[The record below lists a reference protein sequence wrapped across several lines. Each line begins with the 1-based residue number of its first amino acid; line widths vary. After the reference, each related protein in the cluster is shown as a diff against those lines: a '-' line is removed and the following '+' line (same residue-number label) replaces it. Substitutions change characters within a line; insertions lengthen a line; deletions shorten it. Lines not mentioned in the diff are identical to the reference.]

1 MRGPR
6 AWGWPSGG
14 VRGGHRRGPLGC
26 PRVAGRVSGA
36 VGVRP
41 SIQVLHADPI
51 PVDLDRQARPASPA
65 PRHERAASI
74 ARGGRSRP
82 SAPNDAA
89 PTVRH
94 RSARSSARSRI
105 AFRRPASAS
114 TSAARSDSSAETA
127 RCRSASRPIRVTSVR
142 SAWFCFRRCA
152 IRRASSRC
160 IHVRICA
167 RAKRRPR
174 IRRSEHD
181 QPPPSRLAL
190 RAPEV
195 ADVHPVCA
203 DRHRGSG
210 EACGRHVGIPTGLR
224 DRYGSEEHRGAHVTA
239 VRREI
244 RVPGTGFHGSLLAIG
259 KVPTHGD
266 QGAGAGVPEL
276 HVPMRTC

>member
-1 MRGPR
+1 MDPARFHFFDRKTGPR
-6 AWGWPSGG
+6 SDRAQRRPSGHEGPEGVGLSSGG
-14 VRGGHRRGPLGC
+14 VRRRSPTGPLGC
-26 PRVAGRVSGA
+26 PRRGSSERRRRRA
-36 VGVRP
+36 
-41 SIQVLHADPI
+41 
-51 PVDLDRQARPASPA
+51 PVDPGPTRRTDPGRSDRQARPASPA

-167 RAKRRPR
+167 RRRDGPR
-174 IRRSEHD
+174 H
-181 QPPPSRLAL
+181 PSL
-190 RAPEV
+190 RARPASTEV
-195 ADVHPVCA
+195 ARPSCT
-203 DRHRGSG
+203 RGRRRAPSMCRP
-210 EACGRHVGIPTGLR
+210 APR
-224 DRYGSEEHRGAHVTA
+224 DKRA
-239 VRREI
+239 VA
-244 RVPGTGFHGSLLAIG
+244 T
-259 KVPTHGD
+259 
-266 QGAGAGVPEL
+266 
-276 HVPMRTC
+276 